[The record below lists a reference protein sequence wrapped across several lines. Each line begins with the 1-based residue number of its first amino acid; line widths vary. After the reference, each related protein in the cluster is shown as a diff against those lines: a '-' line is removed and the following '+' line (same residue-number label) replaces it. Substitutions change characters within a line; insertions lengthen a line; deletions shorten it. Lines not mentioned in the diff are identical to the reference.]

1 MVRMTLAYL
10 FLYHGLHGFDK
21 IAYMQLEHELITLLR
36 QKFDKVM
43 EIIKDDMA
51 TVRVGR
57 AKPDLVENVVVSA
70 YGTKMRLV
78 ELATISAPDTNMLII
93 APYDR
98 SVMRDIEKAISDSEL
113 QLSPAVSGDQIR
125 IVLPQLT
132 QERRLDFVKLL
143 NQKKESGKTLIR
155 QARQDVKEKVDA
167 LKGKDGVSED
177 DIYML
182 NEQTDK
188 ITGEYNEK
196 IDAMTREK
204 EDEIM
209 AI

>member
-1 MVRMTLAYL
+1 
-10 FLYHGLHGFDK
+10 
-21 IAYMQLEHELITLLR
+21 MQLEHELITLLR
-36 QKFDKVM
+36 QKFEKVM
-43 EIIKDDMA
+43 EIIKEDMA

-57 AKPDLVENVVVSA
+57 AKPDLVENVIVTA

-93 APYDR
+93 SPYDR
-98 SVMRDIEKAISDSEL
+98 SVLRDIEKAISDSDL
-113 QLSPAVSGDQIR
+113 QLSGVVNGDQIR
-125 IVLPQLT
+125 IVLPPLT

-188 ITGEYNEK
+188 ITGDYNEK
-196 IDAMTREK
+196 IDEMTREK

-209 AI
+209 SI